1 MAYNYPFPQPAV
13 PGYFNANYMPPQP
26 QMMQM
31 TQQVPPQNSGAQSN
45 VSWIYVN
52 GVQGARD
59 HIVQPGQTA
68 WMMDNNDPVIHV
80 KAVDSMGTAT
90 LKSFRLLE
98 IDPQAQTQAA
108 PAPQID
114 VSQFATKDEI
124 KAVSDKLSQLEN
136 ALEGSTCE
144 QPSHRHDGQ
153 TGQRPDA
160 GDADAAAVPAVSA
173 DVVAA
178 IRPAEDQ
185 RDAAKRPDQRPAA

>member
-1 MAYNYPFPQPAV
+1 MGIESEVGSMAYGYPYQMQQPV
-13 PGYFNANYMPPQP
+13 MPSYFNTNYAPPMPQMQQNQP
-26 QMMQM
+26 Q
-31 TQQVPPQNSGAQSN
+31 TPAAN
-45 VSWIYVN
+45 VTWIYVN
-52 GVQGARD
+52 GWDGARNQ
-59 HIVQPGQTA
+59 IVQPGQTA

-136 ALEGSTCE
+136 ALG
-144 QPSHRHDGQ
+144 G
-153 TGQRPDA
+153 
-160 GDADAAAVPAVSA
+160 
-173 DVVAA
+173 
-178 IRPAEDQ
+178 INL
-185 RDAAKRPDQRPAA
+185 